1 MEYYH
6 NGNDLIIGDRSG
18 AVEVFPNSFYNKDD
32 ANRWERYVKGPI
44 IKVGV
49 VNKRIVY
56 IISDRFDDAAIF
68 EGMLEV
74 LYGAANKTVDRSI
87 IKNSKAHFKKPEFC
101 VGLIKGV
108 NDQLSKCMT
117 VTPELLLT
125 GGKNGRVILLIAEF
139 KNPKFGAD
147 KVSHRFKQ
155 GQGEIG
161 KV

>member
-1 MEYYH
+1 MPTAGSATSKDQSPKSVWSTSLH
-6 NGNDLIIGDRSG
+6 HQRSL
-18 AVEVFPNSFYNKDD
+18 
-32 ANRWERYVKGPI
+32 
-44 IKVGV
+44 
-49 VNKRIVY
+49 
-56 IISDRFDDAAIF
+56 DDAAIF
-68 EGMLEV
+68 DAKGMLEV

-108 NDQLSKCMT
+108 NDQLSKCMM
-117 VTPELLLT
+117 VTPGLLLT
-125 GGKNGRVILLIAEF
+125 GGKNGRVILLIAES

-147 KVSHRFKQ
+147 KVSHRSKQ